1 MRPGPIA
8 YTPASEGLIW
18 NDPRDQQM
26 AMDRLFVKDV
36 RCFRG
41 EHWARLAP
49 LTVLVGENSTGKST
63 FLALAR
69 LAWDMAFGVTEPD
82 FNGEPF
88 QLGSYDDLA
97 HYGGR
102 GKRVASFALGLSADT
117 SVGTSSRGVAS
128 HVVIGTFSSSAGQP
142 MLSSISYA
150 QGQWRADASR
160 DRDVVRVALK
170 TPQGEFSLGTDA
182 LNTDLLRGGL
192 NIQTLPWLVAFIT
205 TSPAPGAA
213 SPELRQDLPVLLDSL
228 LSASR
233 SQNAWG
239 RPVAISPIRSR
250 PWRTYNPLKEARSPE
265 GAHVPMLLARLGATD
280 PDRWETLAAELSRFG
295 KAAGLF
301 SHLVVHRFENN
312 ESAPFQ
318 LRVKLEGQQKAVN
331 LVDVGYGVSQ
341 ILPILVD
348 CLLDEQPR
356 FLLMQQPEV
365 HLHPRAQAELG
376 SFFARLVAQKRHRF
390 VIETHSDHLLDR
402 IRQEIRNGTLDADSL
417 SLLFFERAGSQV
429 CIRDIRVDDSGNIT
443 QQPDSYRRF
452 FLEEELRIV
461 S

>member
-1 MRPGPIA
+1 
-8 YTPASEGLIW
+8 
-18 NDPRDQQM
+18 
-26 AMDRLFVKDV
+26 
-36 RCFRG
+36 
-41 EHWARLAP
+41 
-49 LTVLVGENSTGKST
+49 
-63 FLALAR
+63 
-69 LAWDMAFGVTEPD
+69 
-82 FNGEPF
+82 
-88 QLGSYDDLA
+88 
-97 HYGGR
+97 
-102 GKRVASFALGLSADT
+102 
-117 SVGTSSRGVAS
+117 
-128 HVVIGTFSSSAGQP
+128 
-142 MLSSISYA
+142 
-150 QGQWRADASR
+150 
-160 DRDVVRVALK
+160 
-170 TPQGEFSLGTDA
+170 
-182 LNTDLLRGGL
+182 
-192 NIQTLPWLVAFIT
+192 
-205 TSPAPGAA
+205 
-213 SPELRQDLPVLLDSL
+213 
-228 LSASR
+228 
-233 SQNAWG
+233 
-239 RPVAISPIRSR
+239 
-250 PWRTYNPLKEARSPE
+250 
-265 GAHVPMLLARLGATD
+265 MLLARLGATD